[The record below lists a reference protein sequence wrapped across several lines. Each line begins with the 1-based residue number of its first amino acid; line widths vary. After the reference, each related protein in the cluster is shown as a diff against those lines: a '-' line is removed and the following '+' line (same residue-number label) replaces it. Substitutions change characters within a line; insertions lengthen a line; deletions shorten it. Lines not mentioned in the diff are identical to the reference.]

1 MLKNATISLR
11 PWQEADLPILTEL
24 RNDVALQAQLLARP
38 RGSRPQQVRE
48 WLEGRSRQDDRMFFV
63 IADCKD
69 DSAQGFIQLSDLDL
83 IDRRAEL
90 GVCLCDQARGR
101 GLGGQAIALLANYL
115 RDQWH
120 LRKLGLRVRADNAAA
135 LRCYEKFGFVRCG
148 LLRRHVFIDGCC
160 QDIVLMEYFL
170 TMEY

>member
-48 WLEGRSRQDDRMFFV
+48 WLEGRSRQDDRMLFI
-63 IADCKD
+63 IADCRD
-69 DSAQGFIQLSDLDL
+69 DLAQGFIQLNELDL

-90 GVCLCDQARGR
+90 GICLSAQARGR
-101 GLGGQAIALLANYL
+101 GVGGHAIALLADYL
-115 RDQWH
+115 RDQWNLH
-120 LRKLGLRVRADNAAA
+120 KLGLRVRADNAAA
-135 LRCYEKFGFVRCG
+135 LRCYEKVGFARCG
-148 LLRRHVFIDGCC
+148 VLRRHVFIEGCW
-160 QDIVLMEYFL
+160 QDVILMEYFL
-170 TMEY
+170 EMAG